1 MASTSDTKPFDAME
15 QITPFFNRAQLYA
28 FNQPP
33 SQSALGRVN
42 RGGSH
47 DYLPQEYVRA
57 LLDRFIG
64 QGRWAIRATLVKTI
78 EEKIQKAGKE
88 NIAVTAIVNVEL
100 DILSALDPDKRL
112 KYAGIGTHTMEAGA
126 DKGIAAA
133 VGNAITSA
141 ESKGLK
147 AAAKNL
153 GRAFGSDLKNKL
165 DRDTLPPSIKDYAR
179 MLTEREASRAG
190 AKPAAEPAASE
201 PQPTSQEPAQAQSVQ
216 NQQPAGEPQHRREP
230 DDRRQPVQRNE
241 TRQNDDRGDDRID
254 DVAADHAR
262 SEQAPA
268 PEPVAEQPRRQPQRR
283 QQQPEQA
290 AAADGNGKAG
300 REAPDQA
307 QSGQQPDQA
316 QQSQEGA
323 QDGKPDP
330 KEEWELSIMPSS
342 YSDWLACIR
351 TMGARV
357 NKMSLESEIQNFIRR
372 NKKTINAL
380 PTIPAEGDRP
390 ERNFP
395 MRFRKIIRERYEAL
409 GLSVPT
415 EYQIEV
421 DQAVPQAA

>member
-1 MASTSDTKPFDAME
+1 MASTSETKPFDAME
-15 QITPFFNRAQLYA
+15 QVTPFFNRAQLYA

-78 EEKIQKAGKE
+78 EEKIQKNGKE

-100 DILSALDPDKRL
+100 DILSAQDPDKRL

-126 DKGIAAA
+126 DKGVAAA

-165 DRDTLPPSIKDYAR
+165 DRDSLPPSIKDYAK
-179 MLTEREASRAG
+179 MLTEREARRTG
-190 AKPAAEPAASE
+190 AQTAAEPVAEAE
-201 PQPTSQEPAQAQSVQ
+201 HPGADHVEPA
-216 NQQPAGEPQHRREP
+216 
-230 DDRRQPVQRNE
+230 
-241 TRQNDDRGDDRID
+241 
-254 DVAADHAR
+254 AAAP
-262 SEQAPA
+262 APA
-268 PEPVAEQPRRQPQRR
+268 PEPVREPEQRRQPEQRRETQQHDDRGDDGRTEGSSNRGGQRTQSDRAPEPAAEQPRRQPQRR
-283 QQQPEQA
+283 QQPEQA
-290 AAADGNGKAG
+290 ETSAGNGRSGGASP
-300 REAPDQA
+300 EQA
-307 QSGQQPDQA
+307 ESGQPQA
-316 QQSQEGA
+316 EQAKQGQDGA
-323 QDGKPDP
+323 ADGKPDP

-342 YSDWLACIR
+342 YNDWLACIR

-372 NKKTINAL
+372 NKKTIAAL

-409 GLSVPT
+409 GLAVPA
-415 EYQIEV
+415 EYQIDV
-421 DQAVPQAA
+421 DQPVPQAA